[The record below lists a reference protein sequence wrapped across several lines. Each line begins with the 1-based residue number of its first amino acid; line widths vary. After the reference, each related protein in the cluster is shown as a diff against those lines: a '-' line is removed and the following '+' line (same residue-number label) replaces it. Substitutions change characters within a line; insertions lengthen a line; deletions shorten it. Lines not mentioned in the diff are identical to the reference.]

1 MSNHSSHTHEGLVIF
16 NTILLVAVLS
26 LCAYNTYKIK
36 NLDNSNNSNNPGND

>member
-36 NLDNSNNSNNPGND
+36 NCDNSGNDSN